1 MSRRKS
7 RFRTQSSTSSSTP
20 RAERAERTPREP
32 AAPVTQAELAD
43 QYRYVSGDLQRVGII
58 SVLLVV
64 TMVLL
69 RLFVIK

>member
-7 RFRTQSSTSSSTP
+7 RFRSQSSTSSSTP
-20 RAERAERTPREP
+20 RAERTLREP